1 MSKKILGCVVAS
13 ALLVSVVSFMGCVP
27 LIVGAAAGAGGYAW
41 ASGELVKEF
50 TASASDVQ
58 RAAVRGLKKLGVSIK
73 EEKHDRLTASIKSK
87 FADGKNISIQIS
99 ALTEKTTRLKI
110 RVGVFGDKTKSEMV
124 LNSIQE
130 GL

>member
-1 MSKKILGCVVAS
+1 MSKKVLGCGVALL
-13 ALLVSVVSFMGCVP
+13 LLVSVVGFTGCVP

-50 TASASDVQ
+50 TASASDLQ

-73 EEKHDRLTASIKSK
+73 EEKHDRLTASIKAK
-87 FADGKNISIQIS
+87 FADGKDIAISIS
-99 ALTEKTTRLKI
+99 ALTEKTAKLRI

-124 LNSIQE
+124 LNSIEE